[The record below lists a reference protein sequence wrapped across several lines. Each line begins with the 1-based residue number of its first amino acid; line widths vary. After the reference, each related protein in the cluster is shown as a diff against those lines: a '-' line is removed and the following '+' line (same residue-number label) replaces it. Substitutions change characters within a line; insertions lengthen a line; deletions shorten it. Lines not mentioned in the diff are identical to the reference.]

1 MVYMIFI
8 CIIAPML
15 LMLFLLDKQ
24 PRTLVIFMI
33 MGMLVCVCACEIDS
47 GLYALSNMTQNDFT
61 VYVTPICEEILKAMP
76 VLFFALL
83 ISDKTKNIITVA
95 ISVGIGFAIM
105 ENMYFLVINYDNI
118 SFGWVFIRGFA
129 VAVMHSICTATVG
142 YGTVYIYKKKK
153 LFYTGIFGLLCC
165 AITYHS
171 IYNMIV
177 QTLYSYIA
185 YIMPVVT
192 YLIGIA
198 VIKHKEIKS
207 LIKRKNK

>member
-24 PRTLVIFMI
+24 PRTLIIFMI
-33 MGMLVCVCACEIDS
+33 MGMLVCVCACEVS
-47 GLYALSNMTQNDFT
+47 SALYASIDMEQADFT
-61 VYVTPICEEILKAMP
+61 VYITPICEEILKATP

-83 ISDKTKNIITVA
+83 VSDNTKDIITVA

-105 ENMYFLVINYDNI
+105 ENVYYLVTNYDSI
-118 SFGWVFIRGFA
+118 SFGWVYIRGFA
-129 VAVMHSICTATVG
+129 VALMHGICTATVG
-142 YGTVYIYKKKK
+142 YGTMYIYKKRK
-153 LFYTGIFGLLCC
+153 LFYTGIFGLLCA

-177 QTLYSYIA
+177 QTDYSVIA
-185 YIMPVVT
+185 YVMPVAT
-192 YLIGIA
+192 YLMA
-198 VIKHKEIKS
+198 MSVINHKKIKNFIIS
-207 LIKRKNK
+207 KR